1 MSRRHN
7 NWVDATVWDTV
18 NTQRDDVQRLGNEV
32 FEQRRSL
39 NQERSEREQETAR
52 LRQELEEV
60 KKQIKCLTTF
70 MANQGQIFVA
80 FTEIESKKNE

>member
-1 MSRRHN
+1 MSEYYGWLDLSGN
-7 NWVDATVWDTV
+7 N
-18 NTQRDDVQRLGNEV
+18 DVQRLGNEV
-32 FEQRRSL
+32 FEQRRGL

-60 KKQIKCLTTF
+60 KRQIKCLTTF

-80 FTEIESKKNE
+80 FTEIESKKDE